1 MKKKGDLADP
11 LEGETEVKVLI
22 EEYLP
27 IPETREEDGDPQLP
41 ETASLPRIEMHTEI
55 QSLKCLLT
63 QDEIKQC
70 GERMARAEGEKRDH
84 ETTLKSVVS
93 QYKAE
98 IDKSAAVISSEAEK
112 IRSGYEFRPVDIK
125 VEMDYSRG
133 NIMKARTDTFEV
145 LEDRKMTDYE
155 AQRKIKF

>member
-22 EEYLP
+22 EEYPFLKPWNEIRDIDETEQAALP
-27 IPETREEDGDPQLP
+27 HIET
-41 ETASLPRIEMHTEI
+41 HTEI